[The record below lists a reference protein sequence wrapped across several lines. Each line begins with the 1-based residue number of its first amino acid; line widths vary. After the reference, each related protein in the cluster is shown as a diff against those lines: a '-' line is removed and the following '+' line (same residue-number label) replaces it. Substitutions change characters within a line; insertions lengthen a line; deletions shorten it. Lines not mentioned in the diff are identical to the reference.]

1 MFFKR
6 FQLSRDIGIDL
17 GTANTL
23 MYVSGKGIVLQEP
36 SVVALD
42 LERGVPLAVGD
53 EAKLM
58 LGRTPGS
65 IVAIRPLKSGVIAD
79 FEITEALQ
87 VYEPQWWQKVQA
99 GELSQ
104 DKLRAMA
111 DQQWGVVKELQV
123 KLKAVKA
130 A

>member
-1 MFFKR
+1 MMSKKQNDEWIAKR
-6 FQLSRDIGIDL
+6 
-17 GTANTL
+17 ANYT
-23 MYVSGKGIVLQEP
+23 M
-36 SVVALD
+36 
-42 LERGVPLAVGD
+42 LAHV
-53 EAKLM
+53 M
-58 LGRTPGS
+58 R
-65 IVAIRPLKSGVIAD
+65 VD